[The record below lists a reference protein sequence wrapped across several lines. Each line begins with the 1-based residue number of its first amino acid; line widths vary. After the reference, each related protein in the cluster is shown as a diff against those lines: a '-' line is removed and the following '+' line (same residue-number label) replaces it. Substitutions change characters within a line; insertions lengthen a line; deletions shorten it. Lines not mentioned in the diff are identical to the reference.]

1 MGVARPT
8 GGYAEQMLDPGGWPD
23 VDEQAFHDRAQQYTQ
38 ILRQVTDVLETC
50 QHQQAE
56 VFDGGIWS
64 GSAAGAANGELGTLI
79 GEMTTL
85 QNGLATVIT
94 WHKYVA
100 RTIVQ
105 AKSDVTDNVVEAHRT
120 IDALENDP
128 SLEAAELT
136 KQINTVVSAAHG
148 ANVSIVD
155 GTAAQILVSK
165 AWKPPANA
173 LQDLLDQKTPPP
185 VTIPDTPPVQ
195 PSPADPRTR
204 PAQPVP
210 GTPETGRPT
219 PPVTPGTG
227 RPTPPVTPGTGR
239 PTPPVTPGTGRPTAP
254 TVTPPVDG
262 GVLQPTPGTPPTP
275 GQPGVPTVPNPA
287 GPGPTVPGVAPGGGP
302 GAPLG
307 PAAPA
312 APSPAAGAPQP
323 GAGEGGGKGVTP
335 AAASAGVL
343 AASAK
348 PAEESS
354 AGAQAGAAGMPAG
367 AMGSGGS
374 SGSSGAGS
382 GAKSGAPVGQKS
394 ADKSPST
401 RPASTRSAGKSKS
414 RPQPVHAKHTEAEQG
429 VVVVPAPVIPV
440 SAERARRD
448 AVAEAATADAA
459 RRAGPDPLQL
469 ARRIAAALNAPGV
482 GGGMDLGFFWVTG
495 VTTDGAIVVAN
506 SYGLAYIP
514 EGVQLP
520 EKVHMASGDE
530 TIPATE
536 RARWATYPVVAVRGW
551 ADHHGKTLRAVIG
564 TEHQLANSDAGVATI
579 VLKPDDIPDTGDMIG
594 RSRLA
599 VVDSE
604 AADLLAATTDAQLAE
619 LLPPAPAGAEPA
631 PDQQPA
637 PVEVV
642 DPEAAAV
649 LIAPATG
656 TMGMGRLLAQMPLPP
671 AGADAPADDRF
682 ILWFEVMKPLAS
694 NATGRQAAHLRA
706 FQTYAACAEEAVL
719 REAHTAVDP
728 APQRNAVADWLYW
741 KHLTGLLNAALAD
754 PAHLKSGIGVRAGS

>member
-23 VDEQAFHDRAQQYTQ
+23 VDEQAFYDRAQQYTQ
-38 ILRQVTDVLETC
+38 VLRQVTDVLETC
-50 QHQQAE
+50 QHQQTE

-79 GEMTTL
+79 GEMATL
-85 QNGLATVIT
+85 QNGLSTVIT

-100 RTIVQ
+100 LTIVQ

-128 SLEAAELT
+128 SLDAAELT
-136 KQINTVVSAAHG
+136 KQINTVVSATHE

-173 LQDLLDQKTPPP
+173 LQDLLDQKTPPS

-195 PSPADPRTR
+195 PSPADPRPSPT
-204 PAQPVP
+204 QPVP
-210 GTPETGRPT
+210 VTPGTGRPR

-227 RPTPPVTPGTGR
+227 RPTPPTG
-239 PTPPVTPGTGRPTAP
+239 
-254 TVTPPVDG
+254 TPPVDG
-262 GVLQPTPGTPPTP
+262 GGLPPTPGTPLTP
-275 GQPGVPTVPNPA
+275 GQPGVPPVPNPA
-287 GPGPTVPGVAPGGGP
+287 GPGPTVPGRAPGGGP
-302 GAPLG
+302 AAPLAPAT
-307 PAAPA
+307 PAAPL
-312 APSPAAGAPQP
+312 SPAAGAPQP

-335 AAASAGVL
+335 AAASGGVL
-343 AASAK
+343 PASAK
-348 PAEESS
+348 PAEESPV
-354 AGAQAGAAGMPAG
+354 GAQAAAAGVPVG
-367 AMGSGGS
+367 GMGSGGS
-374 SGSSGAGS
+374 GGAGAGS
-382 GAKSGAPVGQKS
+382 GAKSGAPVGQKP
-394 ADKSPST
+394 ADKPPST

-440 SAERARRD
+440 SAARAQRD
-448 AVAEAATADAA
+448 AIAEAATADAA

-564 TEHQLANSDAGVATI
+564 TEQQLANSDPGVATI
-579 VLKPDDIPDTGDMIG
+579 VLKPDDIPDTGDMTG
-594 RSRLA
+594 RSRLE

-604 AADLLAATTDAQLAE
+604 AADRLAATTDTRLAD

-637 PVEVV
+637 PTELV

-649 LIAPATG
+649 LISPATG

-671 AGADAPADDRF
+671 AGDDAPADDRL

-694 NATGRQAAHLRA
+694 KATGRQAAHLRA

-719 REAHTAVDP
+719 REAHTTVDP
-728 APQRNAVADWLYW
+728 AAQRSAVADWLYW
-741 KHLTGLLNAALAD
+741 KHLTELLNAALAD
-754 PAHLKSGIGVRAGS
+754 PRILSPA

>member
-1 MGVARPT
+1 MGVAKPT
-8 GGYAEQMLDPGGWPD
+8 GEYAEQMLDPGGWPD
-23 VDEQAFHDRAQQYTQ
+23 VDEQALYDRAQQYTQ
-38 ILRQVTDVLETC
+38 VLRQVTDVLETC
-50 QHQQAE
+50 RHQQAE
-56 VFDGGIWS
+56 IFDGGIWS
-64 GSAAGAANGELGTLI
+64 GSAAGAANGELGTLS

-94 WHKYVA
+94 WHKHIAV
-100 RTIVQ
+100 TIVQ
-105 AKSDVTDNVVEAHRT
+105 AKSDITDNLVSAHRT

-128 SLEAAELT
+128 NLDAAELT
-136 KQINTVVSAAHG
+136 EQIKEVVSTAHG
-148 ANVSIVD
+148 TNVSIVD
-155 GTAAQILVSK
+155 GAAEWILASK

-185 VTIPDTPPVQ
+185 VTIPDTPTVQ
-195 PSPADPRTR
+195 PSPDPQPR
-204 PAQPVP
+204 PTQPVP
-210 GTPETGRPT
+210 VTPGTGGPT

-239 PTPPVTPGTGRPTAP
+239 PTPPTG
-254 TVTPPVDG
+254 TPPVNG
-262 GVLQPTPGTPPTP
+262 GGQQPTPGTPPTP
-275 GQPGVPTVPNPA
+275 GQPVVPTVPNPV
-287 GPGPTVPGVAPGGGP
+287 GPSPTVPGGAPGGGP

-307 PAAPA
+307 PATPA
-312 APSPAAGAPQP
+312 APLSPAAGAPQP
-323 GAGEGGGKGVTP
+323 GAGGGGGKGVTP

-343 AASAK
+343 PASAK

-354 AGAQAGAAGMPAG
+354 AGAQAGAAGVPAG

-374 SGSSGAGS
+374 SGAGAGS
-382 GAKSGAPVGQKS
+382 GAKSGAPVGQKP

-401 RPASTRSAGKSKS
+401 RPASTRSAGKSKP
-414 RPQPVHAKHTEAEQG
+414 RPQPVHAEHTEAEQG

-440 SAERARRD
+440 SAARAQRD
-448 AVAEAATADAA
+448 AIAEAATADAA

-520 EKVHMASGDE
+520 KKVHMASGDE
-530 TIPATE
+530 TIPASE

-551 ADHHGKTLRAVIG
+551 ADHHGKTLRVVIG
-564 TEHQLANSDAGVATI
+564 TEQQLANSDAGVATV
-579 VLKPDDIPDTGDMIG
+579 VLKPDDIPDTGDMTG
-594 RSRLA
+594 RSRLE

-604 AADLLAATTDAQLAE
+604 AADRLAATTDARLVD

-637 PVEVV
+637 PTELV

-649 LIAPATG
+649 LISPATG

-671 AGADAPADDRF
+671 AGDGTPADDRL

-694 NATGRQAAHLRA
+694 DAIGRQAAHLRA
-706 FQTYAACAEEAVL
+706 FQTYAACAEETVL
-719 REAHTAVDP
+719 REAHTTVDP
-728 APQRNAVADWLYW
+728 AAQRSAVADWLYW
-741 KHLTGLLNAALAD
+741 KHLTELLNAALAD
-754 PAHLKSGIGVRAGS
+754 PRILSPA

>member
-1 MGVARPT
+1 MGVAKPT
-8 GGYAEQMLDPGGWPD
+8 GGYVEQMLDPGGWPD
-23 VDEQAFHDRAQQYTQ
+23 VDEQAFYDRAQQYTQ
-38 ILRQVTDVLETC
+38 VLRQATDVLGTC

-56 VFDGGIWS
+56 IFDGGIWS

-94 WHKYVA
+94 WHKHIAV
-100 RTIVQ
+100 TIVQ
-105 AKSDVTDNVVEAHRT
+105 AKSDVADNVVSAHRT

-128 SLEAAELT
+128 NLDAAELT
-136 KQINTVVSAAHG
+136 EQIKKVVSTAHG

-155 GTAAQILVSK
+155 GAAEWILASK
-165 AWKPPANA
+165 AWKPPADA

-195 PSPADPRTR
+195 PSPDPRPR

-210 GTPETGRPT
+210 VTPGAGRPT

-227 RPTPPVTPGTGR
+227 GPTPPTGTP
-239 PTPPVTPGTGRPTAP
+239 A
-254 TVTPPVDG
+254 VDG
-262 GVLQPTPGTPPTP
+262 GGLQPTPGMPLTP
-275 GQPGVPTVPNPA
+275 GPPAVPTPNPA
-287 GPGPTVPGVAPGGGP
+287 GPSPTVPGGTPGGGP
-302 GAPLG
+302 AAPLAPAT
-307 PAAPA
+307 PAAPL
-312 APSPAAGAPQP
+312 SPAAGAPQP
-323 GAGEGGGKGVTP
+323 GAGGGGGKGVTP
-335 AAASAGVL
+335 AAASGGVL
-343 AASAK
+343 PASAK
-348 PAEESS
+348 PAEESPV
-354 AGAQAGAAGMPAG
+354 GAQAAAAGVPVG
-367 AMGSGGS
+367 GMGSGGS
-374 SGSSGAGS
+374 GGAGAGS
-382 GAKSGAPVGQKS
+382 GAKSGAPVGQKP

-401 RPASTRSAGKSKS
+401 RPTSTRSAGKSKS
-414 RPQPVHAKHTEAEQG
+414 RPQPVHAKHTEADQS

-440 SAERARRD
+440 SAARARRD
-448 AVAEAATADAA
+448 AIAEAATADAA

-530 TIPATE
+530 TIPAAE

-551 ADHHGKTLRAVIG
+551 ADHNGKTLRAVIG
-564 TEHQLANSDAGVATI
+564 TEQQLANSDAGVATI
-579 VLKPDDIPDTGDMIG
+579 VLKPDDIPDTGDMTG
-594 RSRLA
+594 RSRLE

-604 AADLLAATTDAQLAE
+604 AADRLAATTDARLVD

-637 PVEVV
+637 PTELV

-649 LIAPATG
+649 LISPAAG
-656 TMGMGRLLAQMPLPP
+656 TMGMGQLLAQMPLPP
-671 AGADAPADDRF
+671 AGDDAPADDRL

-694 NATGRQAAHLRA
+694 KATGRQAAHLRA
-706 FQTYAACAEEAVL
+706 FQTYAACAEETVL
-719 REAHTAVDP
+719 REAHTTVDP
-728 APQRNAVADWLYW
+728 AAQRSAVADWLYW
-741 KHLTGLLNAALAD
+741 KHLTELLNAALAD

>member
-1 MGVARPT
+1 MGVAKPT
-8 GGYAEQMLDPGGWPD
+8 GGYVEQMLDPGGWPD
-23 VDEQAFHDRAQQYTQ
+23 VDEQAFYDRAQQYTQ
-38 ILRQVTDVLETC
+38 VLRQATDVLGTC

-56 VFDGGIWS
+56 IFDGGVWS

-79 GEMTTL
+79 GEMATL

-94 WHKYVA
+94 WHKHIAV
-100 RTIVQ
+100 TIVQ
-105 AKSDVTDNVVEAHRT
+105 AKSDVTDNVVCAHRT

-128 SLEAAELT
+128 NLDAAELT
-136 KQINTVVSAAHG
+136 EQIKKVVSTAHG

-155 GTAAQILVSK
+155 GAAEWISASK

-185 VTIPDTPPVQ
+185 VTIPDTPTAQ
-195 PSPADPRTR
+195 PSLDPRPGPT
-204 PAQPVP
+204 QPVA
-210 GTPETGRPT
+210 
-219 PPVTPGTG
+219 VTPGTG

-239 PTPPVTPGTGRPTAP
+239 PTPPVTPGTRGPTPP
-254 TVTPPVDG
+254 TGTPPVDG
-262 GVLQPTPGTPPTP
+262 GGLQPIPGMPLTP
-275 GQPGVPTVPNPA
+275 GQPAVPAPNPA
-287 GPGPTVPGVAPGGGP
+287 GPSPTVPGRTPGGGP
-302 GAPLG
+302 AT
-307 PAAPA
+307 PAAPL
-312 APSPAAGAPQP
+312 SPVAGAPQP
-323 GAGEGGGKGVTP
+323 GAGGGGGKGVTP
-335 AAASAGVL
+335 AAASGGVL
-343 AASAK
+343 PASAK

-354 AGAQAGAAGMPAG
+354 LGAQAAAAGLPVG
-367 AMGSGGS
+367 GMGSGGS
-374 SGSSGAGS
+374 GGAGAGS
-382 GAKSGAPVGQKS
+382 GAKSGAPVGQKP

-414 RPQPVHAKHTEAEQG
+414 RPQPVPAKHTDADQS

-551 ADHHGKTLRAVIG
+551 ADHHDKKLRAVIA
-564 TEHQLANSDAGVATI
+564 TEQQLTNSDAGVATI

-604 AADLLAATTDAQLAE
+604 AANLLAATTDARLAE

-649 LIAPATG
+649 LISPGAATVG
-656 TMGMGRLLAQMPLPP
+656 MGMGQMLAQMPLSPP
-671 AGADAPADDRF
+671 GADSPADDRF

-694 NATGRQAAHLRA
+694 NASGRQAAHLRA

-728 APQRNAVADWLYW
+728 AAQRSAVADWLYW
-741 KHLTGLLNAALAD
+741 KHLTALLNAGLAD
-754 PAHLKSGIGVRAGS
+754 PRISSPA